1 MTARDLEEL
10 SKAELI
16 AIILRLKRRLGELES
31 LVATLRSQNAEL
43 QAQVARLQAEVARL
57 RKNSS
62 NSSKPPS
69 SDITKPPRPPAP
81 AGQGKRHIGGQPG
94 HLRHERLAFPPD
106 QVDRIRTYT
115 LSRCPDCGG
124 HLRRLHG
131 KVRVLQQVEIILR
144 PLRVTEHRSGSY
156 LCTHCGKTHDASIP
170 SHVRRSGLIG
180 PNLTAI
186 IAWLKGAGHASFSTV
201 RKFLRDVFGV
211 SVSRGQLAKL
221 IGKTSAALAGP
232 YQDLLSR
239 LPHQRRL
246 NVDETGHKD
255 SGEQWWTWCFRAD
268 LFTLFRIDSSR
279 GSCVL
284 VDVLGREFDGVL
296 GCDYF
301 SAYRKYMEDFGVLVQ
316 FCLAH
321 LIRDVK
327 FLKTLP
333 DPVTRRYAER
343 LLGALRRLFG
353 VIHRRDL
360 MTAAQF
366 EDALQRARK
375 KVLKAGRRAPD
386 RIEAQN
392 LAERFRRHGA
402 AYFRFITTP
411 GLEPTNNLA
420 EQAIRFVVIDRRITQ
435 GTRSAA
441 GRQWNE
447 RIWTAVATLTQQGR
461 SILPYLRDAIDAW
474 LRRQP
479 APVLFPAG
487 P

>member
-1 MTARDLEEL
+1 MTARELEEL
-10 SKAELI
+10 SKPELI
-16 AIILRLKRRLGELES
+16 AIILRLERRLCELEAE
-31 LVATLRSQNAEL
+31 VAALRRRNAEL
-43 QAQVARLQAEVARL
+43 EAEVARL

-69 SDITKPPRPPAP
+69 SDITKPPKPPMP
-81 AGQGKRHIGGQPG
+81 SGQGHRHIGGQPG
-94 HLRHERLAFPPD
+94 HPRHERPAFPPD

-115 LSRCPDCGG
+115 LQRCPDCGG
-124 HLRRLHG
+124 RL
-131 KVRVLQQVEIILR
+131 KRLPDKERVLQQVEIVPR
-144 PLRVTEHRSGSY
+144 PVRIVEHRAGSY
-156 LCTHCGKTHDASIP
+156 RCTRCGKMHEAAIP
-170 SHVRRSGLIG
+170 PQVRRSGLMG
-180 PNLTAI
+180 PNLTAVV
-186 IAWLKGAGHASFSTV
+186 AWLKGAGHASFSTV
-201 RKFLRDVFGV
+201 RKFLRDVLGV
-211 SVSRGQLAKL
+211 TVSRGQLAKL

-239 LPHQRRL
+239 LPREGRL

-255 SGEQWWTWCFRAD
+255 NGEPWWTWCFRAN
-268 LFTLFRIDSSR
+268 LFTLFKIDSSR
-279 GSCVL
+279 GSSVL
-284 VDVLGREFDGVL
+284 VDVLGREFEGVL

-333 DPVTRRYAER
+333 DPATRRYAGR
-343 LLGALRRLFG
+343 LLEALRRLFR

-360 MTAAQF
+360 LSQTQF
-366 EDALQRARK
+366 QRALERARK
-375 KVLKAGRRAPD
+375 KVLKIGRRAPD
-386 RIEAQN
+386 RIEARN
-392 LAERFRRHGA
+392 LAGRFRRHGA
-402 AYFRFITTP
+402 AYFRFLTTP

-435 GTRSAA
+435 GTRSET

-461 SILPYLRDAIDAW
+461 SILPYLCDAIQAW
-474 LRRQP
+474 LRHQP
-479 APVLFPAG
+479 APALFPAG